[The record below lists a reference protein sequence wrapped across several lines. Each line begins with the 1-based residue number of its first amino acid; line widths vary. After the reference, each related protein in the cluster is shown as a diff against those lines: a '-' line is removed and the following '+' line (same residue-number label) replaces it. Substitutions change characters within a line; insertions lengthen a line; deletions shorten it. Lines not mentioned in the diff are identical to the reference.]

1 MGHFFFHT
9 YTVITVYPSLQEA
22 WFIESN
28 EIASPFVTSVFYFSY
43 SLIYTFLI
51 IDAMGRAQIWKH
63 PHISHPANDRL
74 SFCRHSREF
83 VFLSA
88 LTESD
93 GEFSFFQR
101 GLTAWNTVTTF
112 WWDPSI
118 TWNGFDQGE
127 SCWVRVV
134 TTELNFCGFF
144 VLFIFLT
151 AAD

>member
-93 GEFSFFQR
+93 GEFLS
-101 GLTAWNTVTTF
+101 
-112 WWDPSI
+112 S
-118 TWNGFDQGE
+118 NGVWRRETPLRLFDEILRLHGMDLIRE
-127 SCWVRVV
+127 NHAGFGFV

-144 VLFIFLT
+144 CLFWI
-151 AAD
+151 D